1 MILGMSTSAF
11 TLLHVILSLIGI
23 AAGLAVAA
31 GMFGSKKL
39 EGWTAVFLGA
49 TVFTSVTG
57 YFFPRDQIL
66 PSHIVGA
73 LSLIALAIAI
83 LALYRFRLEGN
94 WRWIYVV
101 TALVALWFNVFV
113 AIAQA
118 FQKISFLNALAPTQ
132 SDPPFVITQFVVLA
146 AFIAIGI
153 AALKAFHP
161 VANAQKLRPL

>member
-1 MILGMSTSAF
+1 MENRSIANGASSPPRLHRSGGRVGRYGVSSGPLGHSPSTR
-11 TLLHVILSLIGI
+11 L
-23 AAGLAVAA
+23 
-31 GMFGSKKL
+31 
-39 EGWTAVFLGA
+39 
-49 TVFTSVTG
+49 
-57 YFFPRDQIL
+57 
-66 PSHIVGA
+66 
-73 LSLIALAIAI
+73 ALAIAI
-83 LALYRFRLEGN
+83 LALYRYHLQGP

-113 AIAQA
+113 AVVQA